1 VNASASKKFLKFL
14 FRLRI
19 ALPSPKVLDGGAGS
33 GYCESEMGSFSLR
46 KYRYDAIES
55 TYAITNKSAKLF
67 GNAKVARTNVITDR
81 QIFER

>member
-1 VNASASKKFLKFL
+1 M
-14 FRLRI
+14 

-55 TYAITNKSAKLF
+55 RYAMTNNNAKLF
-67 GNAKVARTNVITDR
+67 GNVKVARTNVTTDPPNIPSDELR
-81 QIFER
+81 S